1 MCVCVCVCQVFHEER
16 LSRKRSW
23 EEAQRFCW
31 ALGADLPSFTKS
43 EEMVALHSVMRDS
56 IRYTH
61 AHAHTHAS
69 RITNHSLWLSD
80 GQSEVSEITGSPQK
94 VESIIFNDG

>member
-1 MCVCVCVCQVFHEER
+1 MFHEER

-31 ALGADLPSFTKS
+31 ALGADLPSFTRAD
-43 EEMVALHSVMRDS
+43 EMAALHNIMRDS

-61 AHAHTHAS
+61 THTH
-69 RITNHSLWLSD
+69 TLQHTHTHTHTHTLQHTSLHGFQMDRERSVRSMDSLERWRA
-80 GQSEVSEITGSPQK
+80 
-94 VESIIFNDG
+94 